1 MTLPIGQPL
10 RVAFG
15 EAVADLGKENE
26 RIVVLDGDLGSSTR
40 ADIFEEAHPDRFYQ
54 MGIAEQNMLGV
65 AAGMATLGL
74 IPFVSTFA
82 CFAVARALDSVRVL
96 IAQPELNVKITGGY
110 AGLLAGMTG
119 KTHLIFDDVAIMRSM
134 GHMVV
139 IAPADE
145 VEARQAIRV
154 MAEHEGPMYVRLTR
168 PATPILFEDDYRFEL
183 GKTTVV
189 REGSD
194 LTVFSTGVQTT
205 RVFEAAE
212 VLAEEGID
220 IHLVHVPT
228 IKPLDV
234 AGVVSA
240 AEKTGLAVTAEEH
253 TIVGGLGGAVAETL
267 SEHYPVRM
275 KRLGLP
281 DSFGESGPNDQLLEK
296 YGLSVEMTARGIRQ
310 FVRGSSAG
318 DRTSDSGQE
327 R

>member
-119 KTHLIFDDVAIMRSM
+119 KTHLMFDDVAIMRSM
-134 GHMVV
+134 GMVV

-318 DRTSDSGQE
+318 DRISDSEQE